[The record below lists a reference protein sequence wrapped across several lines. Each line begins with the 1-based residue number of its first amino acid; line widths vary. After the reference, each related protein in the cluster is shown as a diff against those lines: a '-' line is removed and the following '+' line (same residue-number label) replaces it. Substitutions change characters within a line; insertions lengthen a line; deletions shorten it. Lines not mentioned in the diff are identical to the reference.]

1 MENKINIGEMDTRVE
16 IIRATQGT
24 GSQGEKTWTLES
36 YGRVW
41 AKVERDVV
49 ESVESMNLESGH
61 NVRCTIYKIAA
72 LTSRWRV
79 RIDGDIYEIESIDPI
94 SRVSP
99 LCTLTLTAI
108 D

>member
-1 MENKINIGEMDTRVE
+1 M
-16 IIRATQGT
+16 
-24 GSQGEKTWTLES
+24 
-36 YGRVW
+36 YGR
-41 AKVERDVV
+41 KSSDVV

-79 RIDGDIYEIESIDPI
+79 RIDDAVYEIESIDPI